1 MNFKNFLYALTCL
14 SFSVI
19 IGAAIYE
26 HIALWPAAFSEPP
39 KSLSVFQGP
48 YRLNAGAFWQS
59 VHPVTLLL
67 FVITLIL
74 NWRASRRKNVLIA
87 LVGYVFI
94 LIATFIYFVPE
105 LLELTGMPYSDTVD
119 PSLQDRGSLW
129 ITLSLVRG
137 GILIILAFNLLL
149 GLTESEKVIGD
160 KR

>member
-1 MNFKNFLYALTCL
+1 M
-14 SFSVI
+14 
-19 IGAAIYE
+19 
-26 HIALWPAAFSEPP
+26 
-39 KSLSVFQGP
+39 
-48 YRLNAGAFWQS
+48 
-59 VHPVTLLL
+59 
-67 FVITLIL
+67 
-74 NWRASRRKNVLIA
+74 LIA

-105 LLELTGMPYSDTVD
+105 LLELTGMPYSDIVD

>member
-1 MNFKNFLYALTCL
+1 MNFKNILYALTCL

-19 IGAAIYE
+19 VGAAIYE

-48 YRLNAGAFWQS
+48 YRLNAGAFWQG

-74 NWRASRRKNVLIA
+74 NWRASRRKNVVIA
-87 LVGYVFI
+87 LVGYVLI

-119 PSLQDRGSLW
+119 PSLQDRGSVW

-137 GILIILAFNLLL
+137 GILVILAFNLLL
-149 GLTESEKVIGD
+149 GLMESEKVIGD

>member
-105 LLELTGMPYSDTVD
+105 LLELTGTPYSDTVD

>member
-1 MNFKNFLYALTCL
+1 MNFKNCLYALTCL